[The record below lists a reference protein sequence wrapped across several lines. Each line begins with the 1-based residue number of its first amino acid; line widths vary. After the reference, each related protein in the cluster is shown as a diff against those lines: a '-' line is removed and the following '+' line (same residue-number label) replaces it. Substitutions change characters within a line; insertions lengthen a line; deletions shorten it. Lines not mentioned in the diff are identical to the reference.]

1 MTVLTS
7 MRLLILL
14 PHAVFADE
22 AAVARIVAET
32 ADGAFGLLPNRLDCA
47 AALVPGIL
55 IYATPA
61 HEDHFVALDQGL
73 LVKAGAQVRVSVRH
87 ALAGDDL
94 GRLRSLVEEQ
104 FLVLGAQERSAREVV
119 AKVEAGLLR
128 RMARLRHD

>member
-14 PHAVFADE
+14 PYAVFTDE
-22 AAVARIVAET
+22 PAVTRIVAET
-32 ADGAFGLLPNRLDCA
+32 DDGAFGLLPNRLDCA

-55 IYATPA
+55 SYATQTQA
-61 HEDHFVALDQGL
+61 ERFVALDQGL
-73 LVKAGAQVRVSVRH
+73 LVKAGGQVRVSVRH

-104 FLVLGAQERSAREVV
+104 FLVLGAQERTARDVV